1 MPELPSIRRK
11 RSPPQ
16 GKGTAGLLEVAA
28 LAGVST
34 ATVSRVLNDT
44 AKVSKT
50 VIERV
55 ERACRELHYV
65 PNGPARA
72 LSSRRARTIGAVIPS
87 IENAGF
93 ALAIGSLQR
102 FLDASGYTLIV
113 ASTDYDSSVELRQ
126 VSMLMSRGIDGLLL
140 VGDEHDPQ
148 LITMI
153 EQQRLPFIESWSLSA
168 HNACVG
174 FDNAAA
180 AGAMANY
187 LLDLGHVHIGVISGR
202 TKDNDRASGRVAG
215 IRTALEMRGLKLT
228 AEWMIERPYRIAE
241 GRLAMRA
248 LLSSPVRPTAVM
260 CLNDQLAFG
269 ALIETKSSGL
279 VVPRDI
285 SITGFNDLDFAAFL
299 DPPLTTIHVPA
310 DNIGVIAGEYLL
322 ARVRNHPVLRVNEIE
337 TTLIVRASTGPPPA
351 PSRQGKRPARV

>member
-1 MPELPSIRRK
+1 MSELPAIRRK
-11 RSPPQ
+11 RPPPQ
-16 GKGTAGLLEVAA
+16 GKGMAGLSDVAA

-34 ATVSRVLNDT
+34 ATVSRVLNDS

-55 ERACRELHYV
+55 ERACRQLHYV

-72 LSSRRARTIGAVIPS
+72 LSSRRARTIGAVVPS

-102 FLDASGYTLIV
+102 LLDTSGYTLIV
-113 ASTDYDSSVELRQ
+113 ASSDYDASVELRQ

-140 VGDEHDPQ
+140 VGDEHDPE
-148 LITMI
+148 LIKMI
-153 EQQRLPFIESWSLSA
+153 EQQALPFIETWSLSA
-168 HNACVG
+168 KNACVG

-180 AGAMANY
+180 ARAMANY

-202 TKDNDRASGRVAG
+202 TKNNDRASGRVAG
-215 IRTALEMRGLKLT
+215 IRAALEMRGLKLA

-248 LLSSPVRPTAVM
+248 ILSSPIRPTAVM

-269 ALIETKSSGL
+269 ALIEAKSSGL
-279 VVPRDI
+279 SVPQDI

-310 DNIGVIAGEYLL
+310 DTIGVVAGEYLL
-322 ARVRNHPVLRVNEIE
+322 ARASNRPVLRVNEIE
-337 TTLIVRASTGPPPA
+337 TRLVVRSSAGPPRVA
-351 PSRQGKRPARV
+351 SKQGRKPSRV